1 MSAKNTQYIVSRS
14 KKWRNNVKPFEAIL
28 YGVGAFLFGLLV
40 VFCLMLMFAD
50 LFEFDKQLD
59 NLWERVKRWF
69 KRD

>member
-1 MSAKNTQYIVSRS
+1 MR
-14 KKWRNNVKPFEAIL
+14 PFEAIL

-50 LFEFDKQLD
+50 LFEFDEQLD